1 MVLGDFILNTARVKE
16 QAEEYGHSELREF
29 AFLLAHSL
37 YHLCGYDHM
46 EPEEAALMEEKQECV
61 LQSLSITREQSE
73 KYF

>member
-1 MVLGDFILNTARVKE
+1 MPFFWRTACTIV
-16 QAEEYGHSELREF
+16 
-29 AFLLAHSL
+29 
-37 YHLCGYDHM
+37 CGYDHM